1 MAKKLSVTSKSI
13 AAINRRA
20 NLIYKLY
27 GESSAEYQLY
37 TAKMVSYDIRVNKD
51 GVVQIRDTKAN
62 RQSYRKINA
71 WARNIKKTPAAVVKR
86 DAARRDRQYQEFIDD
101 MENDSDY
108 GGNFLDRATYEK
120 WLSTFSD
127 YFASCYALATREGY
141 EGRDAMERADQL
153 YWNDEEYTD
162 VWNAFYSAGAFID
175 YMNAAQEYHDNAWY
189 QQYGLDPE
197 TGAPIRNPDFMED
210 ISK

>member
-1 MAKKLSVTSKSI
+1 MAKKVSATSKSI

-27 GESSAEYQLY
+27 GENSAEYQLY
-37 TAKMVSYDIRVNKD
+37 TAKMVSYDIRINKD

-71 WARNIKKTPAAVVKR
+71 WARNIKKTPASVVKR
-86 DAARRDRQYQEFIDD
+86 DAERRNRQYHEFIDD
-101 MENDSDY
+101 LENDSKY
-108 GGNFLDRATYEK
+108 GGNFLDRATYEE

-127 YFASCYALATREGY
+127 YFASCYALATREGFD
-141 EGRDAMERADQL
+141 GRDAMERADDL
-153 YWNDEEYTD
+153 YWNDEEYTY
-162 VWNAFYSAGAFID
+162 VWNSFYSAGAFYE
-175 YMNAAQEYHDNAWY
+175 YMYAAEEYRDSVWY

-197 TGAPIRNPDFMED
+197 TGEPIRNPDFMED
-210 ISK
+210 ITK

>member
-1 MAKKLSVTSKSI
+1 MAKRVSVTSKSI
-13 AAINRRA
+13 SAINRRA

-27 GESSAEYQLY
+27 GENSAEYQLF
-37 TAKMVSYDIRVNKD
+37 TAKMVSYDIRVNSA

-71 WARNIKKTPAAVVKR
+71 WARDIKKTPAAVVKR
-86 DAARRDRQYQEFIDD
+86 DAERRNSQYQEFIDD
-101 MENDSDY
+101 MENDGEY
-108 GGNFLDRATYEK
+108 GGNFLDRSTYEK

-127 YFASCYALATREGY
+127 YFASCYALATHEGY
-141 EGRDAMERADQL
+141 AGPVALERADQL

-162 VWNAFYSAGAFID
+162 AWNAFYSAGAFAD
-175 YMNAAQEYHDNAWY
+175 YMNAAQEYHDNTWY
-189 QQYGLDPE
+189 QRYGLDPD
-197 TGAPIRNPDFMED
+197 TGEPVRNPDFMED

>member
-1 MAKKLSVTSKSI
+1 MAKRVSVTSRSI

-27 GESSAEYQLY
+27 GENSAEYQLF
-37 TAKMVSYDIRVNKD
+37 TAKMISYDIRVNSA

-62 RQSYRKINA
+62 RQSYRKINT
-71 WARNIKKTPAAVVKR
+71 WARDIKKTPAAVVKR
-86 DAARRDRQYQEFIDD
+86 DAERRNRQYQEFIDD
-101 MENDSDY
+101 MENN
-108 GGNFLDRATYEK
+108 GGNFLDRSTYEK

-127 YFASCYALATREGY
+127 YFASCYALATHEGY

-162 VWNAFYSAGAFID
+162 LLNAFYSEGEFAD
-175 YMNAAQEYHDNAWY
+175 YMNAEHEYHDNAWY

-197 TGAPIRNPDFMED
+197 TGEPIRNPDFMED